1 MQGGWTALMWAAQYG
16 HLQIVQELLKRGAN
30 IEAQTKVM
38 WGVGA
43 LTLTPPLILT
53 LTLTLT
59 LILTP
64 NPISDRNPTN
74 NPDADP

>member
-1 MQGGWTALMWAAQYG
+1 MQNGETALLCAAQEE

-30 IEAQTKVM
+30 IEAQDEVM
-38 WGVGA
+38 WGDGA

-53 LTLTLT
+53 LTLILT
-59 LILTP
+59 LILIP